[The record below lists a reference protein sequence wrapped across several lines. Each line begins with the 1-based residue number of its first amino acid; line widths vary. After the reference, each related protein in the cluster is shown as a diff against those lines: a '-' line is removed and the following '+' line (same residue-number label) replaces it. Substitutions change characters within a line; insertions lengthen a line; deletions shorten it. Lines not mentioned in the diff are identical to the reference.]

1 MSAIV
6 NDLAILLVFLLIGFA
21 LRELIKPLQK
31 LFLPAGLIGGIVAL
45 LVGPQVLG
53 WVNLPE
59 SWSGMASPMINI
71 VLTCLMFG
79 TALNKSKIRTYAGAV
94 NLVIL
99 TYFAQMFFGTLTG
112 RRSGAV
118 CLKAGALWP
127 SLPIGAA
134 TAPVHPPVSCL
145 RIWVPMVC

>member
-79 TALNKSKIRTYAGAV
+79 TALNKSKLRTYTPV
-94 NLVIL
+94 LL
-99 TYFAQMFFGTLTG
+99 TWSF
-112 RRSGAV
+112 
-118 CLKAGALWP
+118 
-127 SLPIGAA
+127 
-134 TAPVHPPVSCL
+134 
-145 RIWVPMVC
+145 